1 MNLEVKVK
9 CPYCEK
15 KIAISYDREINTS
28 TMESTFIKDIVE
40 CPSCS
45 CKKPFAIVA
54 ELKITMET
62 TTYKLETIDHETN
75 KKIITEKK
83 PSSNQRSIKSK
94 RKEKLFKMEDN
105 LHVN

>member
-1 MNLEVKVK
+1 MNLEVRVK

-15 KIAISYDREINTS
+15 KIVISYEREINTA

-40 CPSCS
+40 CPSNS
-45 CKKPFAIVA
+45 CKKPFAVVA
-54 ELKITMET
+54 ELKMTMET
-62 TTYKLETIDHETN
+62 TTYKLDTGEHEIN
-75 KKIITEKK
+75 KKVVADKK

-94 RKEKLFKMEDN
+94 RDKIFKMEDN